1 LSVFG
6 ELARNGSFA
15 KLGFS
20 VGWGGFANVPF
31 VRWQNFKIFCA
42 VEKKIKHEGSGNE
55 CGLTRCPIVV
65 SFLCPCSLVKMVYFF
80 SVLSRLFMVA
90 LSSFRLTANGWQYG
104 MKRIAS
110 DTLSSRDE
118 VGTG

>member
-1 LSVFG
+1 
-6 ELARNGSFA
+6 
-15 KLGFS
+15 
-20 VGWGGFANVPF
+20 
-31 VRWQNFKIFCA
+31 
-42 VEKKIKHEGSGNE
+42 
-55 CGLTRCPIVV
+55 
-65 SFLCPCSLVKMVYFF
+65 
-80 SVLSRLFMVA
+80 MVA